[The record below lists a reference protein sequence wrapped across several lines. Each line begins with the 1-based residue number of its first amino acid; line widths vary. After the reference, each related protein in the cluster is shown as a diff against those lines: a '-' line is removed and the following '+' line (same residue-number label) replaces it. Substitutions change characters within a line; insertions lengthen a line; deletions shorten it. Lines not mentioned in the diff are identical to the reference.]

1 MDGVVTPANLA
12 AMARNGA
19 LQRIPTLRV
28 ITHDGESYPVTEL
41 RVDDDELLL
50 FIGQHE
56 EAPGDVSSS

>member
-1 MDGVVTPANLA
+1 
-12 AMARNGA
+12 MARNGA